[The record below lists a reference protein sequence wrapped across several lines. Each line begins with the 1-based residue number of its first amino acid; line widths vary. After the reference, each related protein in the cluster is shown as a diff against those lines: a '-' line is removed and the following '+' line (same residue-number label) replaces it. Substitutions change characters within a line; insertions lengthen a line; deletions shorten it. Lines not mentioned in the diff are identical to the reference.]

1 MGEIHPCVVSEGSH
15 KQGGAWK
22 DKEGVKPGRKVLRS
36 AEAIRMPYPV
46 QELGLLRRTRQ
57 ETRQLL

>member
-22 DKEGVKPGRKVLRS
+22 DKKRVKPGRKVLRS
-36 AEAIRMPYPV
+36 AEAIRTPYPV
-46 QELGLLRRTRQ
+46 QKLGLLRRTRQ